1 MDLEGIITEV
11 YDTANKSYPAYSTP
25 ARKDFVPNS
34 SRNTPNFPYQRGMN
48 DLTNP
53 PPESIPSLPWPLGTV
68 VNDFADSFVFLASG
82 MTKISTCLK
91 NNPSLS
97 SEQKEQL
104 IELYKMSKKALKNIR
119 DVGLHITAVANLAGE
134 QPSQNPVGAAES
146 PQAESEP
153 MKQVI
158 KIKVK

>member
-1 MDLEGIITEV
+1 MDLEGMITEV
-11 YDTANKSYPAYSTP
+11 YDTANKSYPAYSSP

-34 SRNTPNFPYQRGMN
+34 ARNTANYPYQRGQN

-53 PPESIPSLPWPLGTV
+53 PPESIPSIPWPLQTV

-82 MTKISTCLK
+82 MNKISSCLK

-97 SEQKEQL
+97 SKQKEEL

-119 DVGLHITAVANLAGE
+119 DVGYSITSIVNLASE
-134 QPSQNPVGAAES
+134 QPSQNPVPHPES
-146 PQAESEP
+146 PQAESQP
-153 MKQVI
+153 IKQVI